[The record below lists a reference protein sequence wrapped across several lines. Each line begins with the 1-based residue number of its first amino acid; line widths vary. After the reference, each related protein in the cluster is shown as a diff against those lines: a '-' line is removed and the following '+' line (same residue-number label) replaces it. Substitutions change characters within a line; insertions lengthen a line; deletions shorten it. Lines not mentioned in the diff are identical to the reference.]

1 MRPQGFDVLAIDAF
15 SSDSIPVHLITREAL
30 ALYLRHMKPGG
41 VIVYAVC
48 SLFEREGAGQI
59 EAFMQRH
66 TGFRAEGI
74 LPDTGRPSGAG
85 RLLTPFHDATDG
97 FFVARLARSC

>member
-1 MRPQGFDVLAIDAF
+1 LRWRLTPERL
-15 SSDSIPVHLITREAL
+15 SRTEAL
-30 ALYLRHMKPGG
+30 QRQVLDIAAQLVKPGG

-48 SLFEREGAGQI
+48 SLFAREGAEQI
-59 EAFMQRH
+59 DAFMQRH
-66 TGFRAEGI
+66 AGFRAEGI